1 MGQPRGGGYQKI
13 GINTPTQNSAI
24 EQLLQMAI
32 PNYEQAAQGFQQ
44 FLPGGG
50 GGQAISDAAQQRFQ
64 QQTIPSILNAFGRGS
79 KGSSALNQALASG
92 GANLNTD
99 LASQLAQM
107 QLSAASGLGGLAG
120 QQTGAGLS
128 PTYALAQRQMPFW
141 QSALLGGI
149 GLGGQLG
156 GAYLGR
162 PGGF

>member
-1 MGQPRGGGYQKI
+1 MGQPKGGGYQKV
-13 GINTPTQNSAI
+13 GINSPQQNALI
-24 EQLLQMAI
+24 EQLISMAV
-32 PNYEQAAQGFQQ
+32 PNYQAASEGFKQ

-50 GGQAISDAAQQRFQ
+50 GGQAITNEANQNFQ

-79 KGSSALNQALASG
+79 KGSSALNQALSSG
-92 GANLNTD
+92 GANLNTS

-107 QLSAASGLGGLAG
+107 SLGAAGGLGNLATGQASGGM
-120 QQTGAGLS
+120 S
-128 PTYALAQRQMPFW
+128 PTFALQQRQQPFW